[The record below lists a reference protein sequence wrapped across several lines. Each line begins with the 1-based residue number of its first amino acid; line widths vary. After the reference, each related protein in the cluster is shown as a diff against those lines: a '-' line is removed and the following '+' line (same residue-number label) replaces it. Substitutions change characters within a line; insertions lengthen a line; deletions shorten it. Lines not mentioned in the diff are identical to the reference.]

1 MSWLRRHRPTRP
13 QLIFLACTALAL
25 NQIRAAMDLW
35 GNFLLRHPGY
45 ADFGSYYVYGRVG
58 VHLGWNRL
66 YDLAAERQE
75 WLALG
80 GSGAIPWYP
89 SGIIYPP
96 LLAWVV
102 APFTALPLPLA
113 YACWSVGLLSLLLL
127 AWRLVAPAQPALTRW
142 TSLAI
147 TLAMFPVLFGLLLGQ
162 ILIAELAAIAAAWWL
177 LQRNHE
183 VAAGL
188 LLTALVFK
196 PQVAFMVPLAL
207 LVTGRWRAVL
217 SWLVAS
223 LAITAIAV
231 ATTGIDGL
239 QAYGERLVQ
248 AAVVAPEFVVPTQ
261 FTLQGLL
268 GHGLPTQLLRG
279 LLAVLTL
286 AVAYRHR
293 REGAAL
299 PVAAGLCGSLLVT
312 PYLHDQDLAALLL
325 AGGIALHR
333 PVDLWERRLLVVG
346 FFLLLGISYWGFDLY
361 GAVLGPMLVVFEVA
375 WLGAAFR
382 LAPSGR
388 RARPADPV
396 AEVPLDRT
404 A

>member
-13 QLIFLACTALAL
+13 QLILLVCIGLAL

-35 GNFLLRHPGY
+35 GSFILRHPGF
-45 ADFGSYYVYGRVG
+45 ADFGSYYVYARVG
-58 VHLGWNRL
+58 LHQGWNRL

-80 GSGAIPWYP
+80 GSQAIPWFP

-96 LLAWVV
+96 PLAWVV

-113 YACWSVGLLSLLLL
+113 FACWSVVLLSLLLL
-127 AWRLVAPAQPALTRW
+127 AWRLVALAQPPLTRW

-162 ILIAELAAIAAAWWL
+162 ILIAELAAIAATWWL
-177 LQRNHE
+177 LKRNRE
-183 VAAGL
+183 LAAGL
-188 LLTALVFK
+188 LLTTLVFK
-196 PQVAFMVPLAL
+196 PQVAFLVPVAL
-207 LVTGRWRAVL
+207 LVAGRWRAVL
-217 SWLVAS
+217 TWLAAS
-223 LAITAIAV
+223 MVIVAIAV

-239 QAYGERLVQ
+239 HVYAERLMR

-268 GHGLPTQLLRG
+268 GHGLGTQLLRG
-279 LLAVLTL
+279 LLAILTL
-286 AVAYRHR
+286 AVAHRHR
-293 REGAAL
+293 REG
-299 PVAAGLCGSLLVT
+299 VAIPIAVGLVGSLLVT

-333 PVDLWERRLLVVG
+333 PVDIWERRLLVAG
-346 FFLLLGISYWGFDLY
+346 FFVLLGVSYWGF
-361 GAVLGPMLVVFEVA
+361 GPWGGILGPMLVILEVA
-375 WLGAAFR
+375 WLGVALRVRVAVAR
-382 LAPSGR
+382 HARVGGIVT
-388 RARPADPV
+388 RPAF
-396 AEVPLDRT
+396 
-404 A
+404 